1 MVNRSF
7 ISCSIFYIENIRGG
21 IMPLEKNID
30 DIMNKEHIFTEK
42 SELGEVMTNL
52 DSDVVDSKTKMSS
65 VDFNSRLTNN
75 EVNACLIIDEL
86 TRIGILPQAMGL
98 TRQKKRLSVS
108 KDGLGREEKV
118 RIIAGER
125 EQRSGTG
132 MFDGIKNMFKR
143 RE

>member
-1 MVNRSF
+1 
-7 ISCSIFYIENIRGG
+7 
-21 IMPLEKNID
+21 MPLEKNID
-30 DIMNKEHIFTEK
+30 ELLDKEHIFSDK
-42 SELGEVMTNL
+42 SELGQVMENL
-52 DSDVVDSKTKMSS
+52 DKDIIDNNTKMSS
-65 VDFNSRLTNN
+65 VDFNARLTNS

-86 TRIGILPQAMGL
+86 TRIGILPNASGL

-125 EQRSGTG
+125 EQRRGG
-132 MFDGIKNMFKR
+132 GIFEGIKNMFQR